1 MLIGFAGYAGSG
13 KDTAAEAVVRE
24 LGAVRRALA
33 DPVKIG
39 VTKLNPVLNTFL
51 DTGQP
56 RTVDHALITYGWR
69 GGFDD
74 PSFFKA
80 WDGVKRELPE
90 ARRLL
95 QVFGTEVGRQ
105 LFGENVWIDQLLRFA
120 VDHSLVVVPDVRFPN
135 EAVAIREQGLL
146 IHVVRPGVGPA
157 NGHASEGLLQ
167 AAMGDVMLLNEGTV
181 EDFQSLVVD
190 TLRPYVQA
198 TAEAVGTLGL
208 NQAITERLGMVPQVE
223 NVDPCRPLVCPDCRA
238 GKHGNCSGSWCVEH
252 DHEAPCSCTDISH

>member
-33 DPVKIG
+33 DPIKHAITV
-39 VTKLNPVLNTFL
+39 LNPEL
-51 DTGQP
+51 DREFYWNVQQQLA
-56 RTVDHALITYGWR
+56 HYGW
-69 GGFDD
+69 D
-74 PSFFKA
+74 PDHNPVGTPTYFAA
-80 WDGVKRELPE
+80 WDALKRELPE

-146 IHVVRPGVGPA
+146 IHVVRPGVGPV
-157 NGHASEGLLQ
+157 NGHTSEGLLQ

-181 EDFQSLVVD
+181 SDFQSLVVD

-208 NQAITERLGMVPQVE
+208 NEAITERLGMIPQVE